1 MYPGLIEQLARE
13 NKSKIVLLIMDG
25 LGGVQSG
32 PNSLTELQQAH
43 TPNLDALAKKS
54 ICGLLNPIAPG
65 ITPGSG
71 PAHFSLFGYD
81 PVESLIGR
89 GVLEAAGIG
98 MEITERDVATRINFA
113 TIGPDGKIVDRR
125 AGRISSEEC
134 ERLCKKLQEKIDLG
148 PEYEVIISPV
158 KEHRA
163 MVVLRGD
170 GLSGEINDTDPQA
183 EGLEPLE
190 AKGENPKAQKAAEL
204 FNKIIAQAK
213 EILAD
218 EPRANFILMRG
229 FAGAR
234 KYPSM
239 QERFKL
245 NAYAIANYPM
255 YRGVAKL
262 IGMKLHPITPDVK
275 TEFEA
280 LQEVFDEY
288 DYFFLHVK
296 YTDSR
301 GEDGEY
307 FEKIKVIEEVDSYIP
322 MITDL
327 NPDVIAVTGDHS
339 TPTALASHSWHPVPV
354 LIHAANCRY
363 DAVQAFDEISC
374 IQGGLG
380 IINSLDLMPI
390 LLANAGRLLKF
401 GA

>member
-1 MYPGLIEQLARE
+1 MYPGLIENLARE
-13 NKSKIVLLIMDG
+13 NNTKIVLLVLDG
-25 LGGVQSG
+25 IGGVQSG
-32 PNSLTELQQAH
+32 PNALTELQQAH
-43 TPNLDALAKKS
+43 KPNMDALAKRS
-54 ICGLLNPIAPG
+54 ICGLMNPIAPG

-98 MEITERDVATRINFA
+98 MEITHRDVATRINFA
-113 TIGPDGKIVDRR
+113 TIGADGMITDRR

-134 ERLCKKLQEKIDLG
+134 ERLCAKLQSKIDLG
-148 PEYEVIISPV
+148 KDVQVIIKPV

-170 GLSGEINDTDPQA
+170 GLSGEICDTDPQA
-183 EGLEPLE
+183 EGLAPIP
-190 AKGENPKAQKAAEL
+190 ARGENPKAEKAAKL
-204 FNKIIAQAK
+204 FNEVIGQAQKI
-213 EILAD
+213 LSD
-218 EPRANFILMRG
+218 EPKANFIMMRG
-229 FAGAR
+229 FAGA
-234 KYPSM
+234 KAYATM

-255 YRGVAKL
+255 YRGVAGL
-262 IGMKLHPITPDVK
+262 LGMKLHPITKDVK

-280 LQEVFDEY
+280 LKEVYNDY
-288 DYFFLHVK
+288 DYFFMHVK

-301 GEDGEY
+301 GEDGQY
-307 FEKIKVIEEVDSYIP
+307 YEKIKVIEEVDTYIP
-322 MITDL
+322 MITAL
-327 NPDVIAVTGDHS
+327 NPDVIAITGDHS

-354 LIHAANCRY
+354 LIHAKNCRF
-363 DAVQAFDEISC
+363 DAVQTFDEIAC

-380 IINSLDLMPI
+380 IMNSVDMMAI
-390 LLANAGRLLKF
+390 LLANAGKLLKF